1 MTLRSVSEIRSAV
14 ALFRVSRLV
23 FSWKCGTRVTDEGPT
38 FMEVSSRYS
47 LIPSP
52 PPPPFSSFPLKRST
66 VSPLERRLPWG
77 SRENEICI
85 SRGCVLLAIRNAII
99 ESNLP
104 GITVARIS
112 DLTVIVQ
119 PHRGLESPGQ
129 ILKNALGLAEICQ
142 EVGIRVTGRA
152 FTIGCSGTSQTG
164 IVTPPTYLSDGRFL
178 CNGVAS
184 DRTFLPAFILILV
197 PIGLAL

>member
-1 MTLRSVSEIRSAV
+1 M
-14 ALFRVSRLV
+14 LFSL
-23 FSWKCGTRVTDEGPT
+23 FLLADEGPT

-52 PPPPFSSFPLKRST
+52 PPPLSSFPLKRST

-77 SRENEICI
+77 SRGNEICI

-112 DLTVIVQ
+112 DLTVIVRRRITS
-119 PHRGLESPGQ
+119 PDVPVDTNVDHRQDNDQRVDRKENGQ

-164 IVTPPTYLSDGRFL
+164 IVTPPTYLSGGRFL

>member
-1 MTLRSVSEIRSAV
+1 M
-14 ALFRVSRLV
+14 LFSL
-23 FSWKCGTRVTDEGPT
+23 FLLADEGPT

-112 DLTVIVQ
+112 DLTVIVRRRITS
-119 PHRGLESPGQ
+119 PDVPVNTNVDHRQ
-129 ILKNALGLAEICQ
+129 DNDQ
-142 EVGIRVTGRA
+142 RVDRKE
-152 FTIGCSGTSQTG
+152 
-164 IVTPPTYLSDGRFL
+164 
-178 CNGVAS
+178 NG
-184 DRTFLPAFILILV
+184 
-197 PIGLAL
+197 